1 MYLKKK
7 LQKIKAQKK
16 RVQKIKVLEKMCKR
30 KVNTKDEKLQK
41 NIKKH
46 KLKIQRKDYKGFYKN
61 TKRKHI

>member
-46 KLKIQRKDYKGFYKN
+46 KLKIQRKDY
-61 TKRKHI
+61 